1 MRRLGGGGKWGEK
14 LRLVK
19 LGQCLVMTIKL
30 FIIVE
35 FQIFTDAPFRLLD
48 APFRL
53 LDASL
58 ILTLYMNMITP
69 EAAFIKFFFDLNS
82 LGEYD
87 HLPEAAFYM
96 VGDISDVIEKADRL
110 AEEHAS

>member
-1 MRRLGGGGKWGEK
+1 
-14 LRLVK
+14 
-19 LGQCLVMTIKL
+19 
-30 FIIVE
+30 
-35 FQIFTDAPFRLLD
+35 
-48 APFRL
+48 
-53 LDASL
+53 
-58 ILTLYMNMITP
+58 MNMITP